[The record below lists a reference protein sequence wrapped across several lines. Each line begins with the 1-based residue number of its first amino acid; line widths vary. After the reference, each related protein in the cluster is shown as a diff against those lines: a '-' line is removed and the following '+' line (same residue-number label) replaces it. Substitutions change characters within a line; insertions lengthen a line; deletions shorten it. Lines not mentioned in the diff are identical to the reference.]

1 MANIDLTNIF
11 KKRTNTTSFV
21 DSNII
26 LDKPQGEPEIYS
38 DIKLDLE
45 YENYKNAYFN
55 AAPSHNDFEKDIN
68 EKAVLTS
75 LCNML
80 NTTYASRLLNPE
92 LDFDM
97 RSYLFENLTEAKA
110 YFIGYD
116 LYHSI
121 PAFEPRISIKN
132 INVCANILKDT
143 YSITLSITIPSL
155 KKDISLHSILS
166 KDGFLFG

>member
-11 KKRTNTTSFV
+11 KKKVDTVSPV
-21 DSNII
+21 DSEII
-26 LDKPQGEPEIYS
+26 IDKSQSKEEIYS
-38 DIKLDLE
+38 DIKMDLD
-45 YENYKNAYFN
+45 YGNRKSNYFN
-55 AAPSHNDFEKDIN
+55 ADVSKNDLEKITN
-68 EKAVLTS
+68 EAAVLTS
-75 LCNML
+75 LRNMM

-121 PAFEPRISIKN
+121 PAFEPRVA
-132 INVCANILKDT
+132 INKIAVDANIKEDT

-155 KKDISLHSILS
+155 KKDITVNSILS
-166 KDGFLFG
+166 EDGFLFG

>member
-1 MANIDLTNIF
+1 M
-11 KKRTNTTSFV
+11 
-21 DSNII
+21 
-26 LDKPQGEPEIYS
+26 
-38 DIKLDLE
+38 
-45 YENYKNAYFN
+45 
-55 AAPSHNDFEKDIN
+55 
-68 EKAVLTS
+68 
-75 LCNML
+75 M

-121 PAFEPRISIKN
+121 PAFEPRVA
-132 INVCANILKDT
+132 INKIAVDANIKEDT

-155 KKDISLHSILS
+155 KKDITVNSILS
-166 KDGFLFG
+166 EDGFLFG

>member
-11 KKRTNTTSFV
+11 KKKNESTSPV
-21 DSNII
+21 DSNIVI
-26 LDKPQGEPEIYS
+26 DNSQSKNEIYS
-38 DIKLDLE
+38 DLKLDLD
-45 YENYKNAYFN
+45 YGNYKNTYFN
-55 AAPSHNDFEKDIN
+55 GQVSKNDLEKITNEASVIN
-68 EKAVLTS
+68 S
-75 LCNML
+75 LRNVM
-80 NTTYASRLLNPE
+80 NTTYASRLLNPG

-121 PAFEPRISIKN
+121 PAFEPRVGINDVSVVANIKN
-132 INVCANILKDT
+132 DT

-155 KKDISLHSILS
+155 KKDISFYSILS